1 MVSPSYEA
9 RSLSPRRRGVSTP
22 STRVMMLD
30 ETIPVEFSD
39 ALCDG
44 LTNGETRIEHRPL
57 TYIPPAR

>member
-39 ALCDG
+39 
-44 LTNGETRIEHRPL
+44 ER
-57 TYIPPAR
+57 